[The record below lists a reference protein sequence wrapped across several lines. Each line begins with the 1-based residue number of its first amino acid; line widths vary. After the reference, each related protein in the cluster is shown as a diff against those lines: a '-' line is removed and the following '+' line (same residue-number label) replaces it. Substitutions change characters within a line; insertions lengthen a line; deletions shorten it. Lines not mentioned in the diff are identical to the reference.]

1 LLDDGKELLD
11 KLDELTDELGFEL
24 DDELDTDELEE
35 LVSTQQQ
42 G

>member
-1 LLDDGKELLD
+1 LLDDELGVDELL
-11 KLDELTDELGFEL
+11 DELGFEL
-24 DDELDTDELEE
+24 DDELEE